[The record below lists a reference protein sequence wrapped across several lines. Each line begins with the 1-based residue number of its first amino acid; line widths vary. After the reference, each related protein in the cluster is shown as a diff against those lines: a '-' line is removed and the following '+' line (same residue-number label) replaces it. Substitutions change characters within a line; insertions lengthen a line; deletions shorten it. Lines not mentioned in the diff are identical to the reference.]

1 MSFFS
6 RPALTA
12 VLSVAT
18 AACIFSD
25 PTGISRDYA
34 LITPEA
40 TTLEAWLAGNVL
52 VVELRLSELNVVI
65 PDDVRIPVSVRSAS
79 GDVETVLLRTQYCED
94 SEYSWFVCG
103 EVVIDTAP
111 EALETLVAHLREF
124 HAFIKPG
131 GVVIPSGQP
140 SQNQESLGG
149 TAVIAY
155 FPYGTMKEILNTVR
169 QWPGVRRVEPST
181 VGFTQGSQPS
191 EPGPLI
197 VSGYMAIEEVP
208 VSPGNLFLEAVAN
221 DELHVEY
228 SSSSGSVLR
237 KEIVFAGFQ

>member
-1 MSFFS
+1 MSFFGRS
-6 RPALTA
+6 ALTA

-65 PDDVRIPVSVRSAS
+65 ADDVRIPVSVRSTS
-79 GDVETVLLRTQYCED
+79 GDVETVLLRPWYCED

-103 EVVIDTAP
+103 EVTIGTTP
-111 EALETLVAHLREF
+111 EALETLAAHLREF
-124 HAFIKPG
+124 HAFIKPSG
-131 GVVIPSGQP
+131 IVIPSGQP

-149 TAVIAY
+149 TGVVAY
-155 FPYGTMKEILNTVR
+155 FPYGTLKDILNTVG
-169 QWPGVRRVEPST
+169 QWSEVRWVEPNGVS
-181 VGFTQGSQPS
+181 FTSGIQPS
-191 EPGPLI
+191 EAAPL
-197 VSGYMAIEEVP
+197 VRAYMAIEEAS
-208 VSPGNLFLEAVAN
+208 VSQGNFFLEAVAN
-221 DELHVEY
+221 DELQVEY